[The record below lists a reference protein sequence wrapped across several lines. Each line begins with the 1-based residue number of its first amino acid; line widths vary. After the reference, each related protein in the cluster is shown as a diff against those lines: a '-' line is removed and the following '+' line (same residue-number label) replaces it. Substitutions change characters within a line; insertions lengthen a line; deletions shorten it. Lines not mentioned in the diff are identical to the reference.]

1 MAIKRGGLGKGL
13 DSLIPKKIKKNSNT
27 EIQTPSPAVEE
38 TAEATRVEEIEATE
52 IENPFELYEDE
63 PEEETSEAAFDE
75 NDAVETAGTVN
86 KDIEG
91 ALKNTDGDE
100 SEDAQEASTWSDAE
114 SMRIEQSIT
123 GSMENAE
130 ETAEKQA
137 NADKS
142 PVQDEATTMKN
153 DDENLL
159 EEQDASSGTGGEAP
173 QNAVGQTEEN
183 GSSEHF
189 RVNENPDGE
198 VFASISDD
206 EFVKESDEV
215 DTTPGTVQI
224 DTDEAS
230 QEIFAEEELPSNDM
244 KRASA
249 NMAGSFSMEMPD
261 DTEGGTLLKNNL
273 AEDMGRKYTGQD
285 TEEGMSSLGITAD
298 SNDMVEGAGAQSFSS
313 PIASGE
319 ENGSSVIMMRTSLV
333 EPNREQPRK
342 KFNDATIEELA
353 DSIRLYGVIQPLL
366 VQKKKDYYEIIA
378 GERRWRAAKKAGL
391 REIPVIIREYTS
403 QEAAEVALIENIQ
416 REDLNPIEEAQA
428 YDRLIREFSLTQ
440 EEVAAKVARSRSAI
454 TNSLRLLR
462 LCEDVRD
469 MVIRGDLSEGHAR
482 AILALPSPGHQKM
495 LAEQV
500 IADKL
505 SVRET
510 EKLVRKIMKPAK
522 EARAKDT
529 ERQAILGNLGNQ
541 LTNVLGTRV
550 AITDNGKGKGK
561 IEIDFYSDE
570 ELERILELLRTIH

>member
-249 NMAGSFSMEMPD
+249 NTAGSFSMEMPD